1 MLMKYCQDALNM
13 TKTIK
18 TYSNAWKP
26 LRQQEK
32 RPWESK
38 NWSHPSG
45 VQLMKESTQSD
56 SLTDLLSHHSQV
68 PSQFGLKLCSRVG
81 VLLLI
86 LGVVLI
92 EVNGDGLVE
101 FQRTGHSI
109 GSLGTTD
116 HLLFTSI
123 PPVLTFSINRCHLS
137 SESSLLR
144 VPLTHR
150 HALLQEPFDYYF
162 NSRLFVCDEI
172 HWYNA

>member
-13 TKTIK
+13 AKTIK

-56 SLTDLLSHHSQV
+56 NLTDLLSHHSQV
-68 PSQFGLKLCSRVG
+68 PSQFGLKLCSRG
-81 VLLLI
+81 VLLLLI
-86 LGVVLI
+86 LEVVLI

-116 HLLFTSI
+116 HLLLTSI
-123 PPVLTFSINRCHLS
+123 LLVLTFSINRCHLS

-150 HALLQEPFDYYF
+150 HAFLQEPFDYRF
-162 NSRLFVCDEI
+162 QQQIVRL
-172 HWYNA
+172 